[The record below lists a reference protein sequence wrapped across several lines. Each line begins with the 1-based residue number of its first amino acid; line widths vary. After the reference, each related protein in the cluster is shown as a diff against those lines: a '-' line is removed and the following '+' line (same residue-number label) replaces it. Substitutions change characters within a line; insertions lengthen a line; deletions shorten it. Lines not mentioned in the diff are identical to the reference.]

1 MTGIFECIFQLNDSN
16 IGQITGENDWKSESF
31 EIWCFK
37 NPPVE
42 TRLGFLVKNE
52 IFKPQILNDADS

>member
-1 MTGIFECIFQLNDSN
+1 MGP
-16 IGQITGENDWKSESF
+16 ITGENDWKSESF

-52 IFKPQILNDADS
+52 IFKSQILNDGGS

>member
-1 MTGIFECIFQLNDSN
+1 MYFPVKLLPIRP
-16 IGQITGENDWKSESF
+16 ITGENDWKSESF

-42 TRLGFLVKNE
+42 TKAWILTAAAVKNE
-52 IFKPQILNDADS
+52 RCKPQILN

>member
-1 MTGIFECIFQLNDSN
+1 MTQTFDKSLEKMTGKVSRLRFGVLI
-16 IGQITGENDWKSESF
+16 
-31 EIWCFK
+31 K

-52 IFKPQILNDADS
+52 IFKPQILNDGAS

>member
-1 MTGIFECIFQLNDSN
+1 MTGIFECIFPVKLLP
-16 IGQITGENDWKSESF
+16 IRPITGENDWKSESF

-52 IFKPQILNDADS
+52 IY

>member
-1 MTGIFECIFQLNDSN
+1 MTGIFECIFPVKLLP
-16 IGQITGENDWKSESF
+16 IRPITGENDWKSESF

-52 IFKPQILNDADS
+52 IFKPQILIN